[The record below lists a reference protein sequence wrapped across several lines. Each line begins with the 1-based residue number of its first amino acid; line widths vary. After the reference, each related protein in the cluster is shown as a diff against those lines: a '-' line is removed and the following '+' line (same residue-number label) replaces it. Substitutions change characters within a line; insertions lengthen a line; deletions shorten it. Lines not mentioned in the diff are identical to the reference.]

1 MEEQLSKE
9 ELKSLGSSFNS
20 KLGMDTFK
28 KIDGK
33 IYKLCTK
40 CLQYK
45 PMTDEYFPKRSNV
58 KCGFESRCKE
68 CHKEKEKTR
77 IRVIPFNEYGEL
89 YCLKCKTYKPLS
101 EFYPNSSTTKN
112 RNYYSNYCKH
122 CESERNKIRR
132 EKMVSDDIESFFK
145 KLATACRTRAYQSK
159 GKFNCS
165 ITWEQLIELYEKQ
178 NHKCA
183 LSGIEMTTLRQKG
196 RLPNN
201 ASVDRIIPGEDY
213 SIDNIR
219 LVCNHVNMMK
229 SDLSDE
235 ELIKYCKSILKYNEN
250 RI

>member
-20 KLGMDTFK
+20 KLGMDIFK

-45 PMTDEYFPKRSNV
+45 PMTDEYFPRRSNV

-77 IRVIPFNEYGEL
+77 IRVIPFNENGEL
-89 YCLKCKTYKPLS
+89 YCLNCKTYKPLS

-112 RNYYSNYCKH
+112 RNYYSSYCKH
-122 CESERNKIRR
+122 CESERNKIKR

-165 ITWEQLIELYEKQ
+165 ITWEQLVELYEKQ

-201 ASVDRIIPGEDY
+201 ASVDRIIPGGDY

-219 LVCNHVNMMK
+219 LVCNHVNMMR
-229 SDLSDE
+229 SDLSDD

-250 RI
+250 RV